1 MARAEALLDRV
12 LLIPFPRT
20 VPDRHPNGVRLPL
33 PGHVIATSTAG
44 KRFTVSTG
52 KSGRFT
58 MFLAPGTYRLTGY
71 SPRVH
76 VNGQEMRCV
85 AAHPVRSRLAS
96 QCEAS
101 KSSARYP
108 DAVPAAYP
116 IGVVHRA
123 HSPSLTSNQPPFAT
137 WTAARHSDPEGVLI
151 RKRSAHQPEASR
163 LRALV
168 LWW

>member
-1 MARAEALLDRV
+1 MARAEALLNRV

-52 KSGRFT
+52 KNGRFT

-85 AAHPVRSRLAS
+85 AAHPVRVKAG
-96 QCEAS
+96 
-101 KSSARYP
+101 KSMRGIEVFCS
-108 DAVPAAYP
+108 VP
-116 IGVVHRA
+116 
-123 HSPSLTSNQPPFAT
+123 
-137 WTAARHSDPEGVLI
+137 
-151 RKRSAHQPEASR
+151 
-163 LRALV
+163 
-168 LWW
+168 

>member
-58 MFLAPGTYRLTGY
+58 MFLAPGTYRLTG
-71 SPRVH
+71 
-76 VNGQEMRCV
+76 
-85 AAHPVRSRLAS
+85 
-96 QCEAS
+96 
-101 KSSARYP
+101 
-108 DAVPAAYP
+108 
-116 IGVVHRA
+116 
-123 HSPSLTSNQPPFAT
+123 
-137 WTAARHSDPEGVLI
+137 
-151 RKRSAHQPEASR
+151 
-163 LRALV
+163 
-168 LWW
+168 